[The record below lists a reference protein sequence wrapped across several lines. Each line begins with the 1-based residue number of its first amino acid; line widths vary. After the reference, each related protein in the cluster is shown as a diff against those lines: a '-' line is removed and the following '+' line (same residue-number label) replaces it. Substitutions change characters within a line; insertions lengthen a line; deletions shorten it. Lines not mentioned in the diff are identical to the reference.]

1 MRIADGSALIAAPKE
16 RAMQLLEALQ
26 QNEKAEQKKLQ
37 ARRAKQRV
45 GKDW

>member
-1 MRIADGSALIAAPKE
+1 MPKE

-26 QNEKAEQKKLQ
+26 QNEKAQQKKLQ
-37 ARRAKQRV
+37 AARQKPARH